1 MIAID
6 LGEQKE
12 LDAVLKIIQ
21 QINFTKNTKMF
32 FVFEKSKETL
42 NFSEVTVKVLSAS
55 CNLATACTTIL
66 FCFNI
71 TLLQKLIETYNS
83 LNIKFSNSQ
92 LNKSCL
98 RIKSGIQ
105 VASSFSSN
113 VVDKSN
119 DESSFPHILCF
130 INVFA
135 NGSSAKYNFQQH
147 NCLRRGSKVD
157 FLNQQFHIVYMIHF
171 YQ

>member
-32 FVFEKSKETL
+32 FVFKKSKETL
-42 NFSEVTVKVLSAS
+42 NFSEVTVKVLPAS
-55 CNLATACTTIL
+55 CNLATTCTTIL

-135 NGSSAKYNFQQH
+135 NGSSANIQFSATQ
-147 NCLRRGSKVD
+147 LSKKG
-157 FLNQQFHIVYMIHF
+157 Q
-171 YQ
+171 

>member
-1 MIAID
+1 M
-6 LGEQKE
+6 
-12 LDAVLKIIQ
+12 
-21 QINFTKNTKMF
+21 
-32 FVFEKSKETL
+32 
-42 NFSEVTVKVLSAS
+42 KVLSAS
-55 CNLATACTTIL
+55 CNLASACTTIL

-71 TLLQKLIETYNS
+71 TLLQKLIETYNY

-92 LNKSCL
+92 LNKPCL
-98 RIKSGIQ
+98 RIKNGIR

-119 DESSFPHILCF
+119 DEVVFHIHYALLMSLPMVHQLIC
-130 INVFA
+130 
-135 NGSSAKYNFQQH
+135 NFQQH
-147 NCLRRGSKVD
+147 NCLRRGSKED